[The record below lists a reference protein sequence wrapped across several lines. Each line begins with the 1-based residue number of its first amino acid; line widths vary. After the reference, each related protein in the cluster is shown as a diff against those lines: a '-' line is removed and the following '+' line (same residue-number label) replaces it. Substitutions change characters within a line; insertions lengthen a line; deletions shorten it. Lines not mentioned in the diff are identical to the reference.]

1 MRYVLARA
9 KENTRAEIYR
19 VYVTESLRLIPQ
31 NKYLNKEYIEF
42 AKPHKAEKRSGV
54 EVAEDAASRMNTKI
68 DWGR

>member
-42 AKPHKAEKRSGV
+42 AKPHKVEKRSGV

>member
-42 AKPHKAEKRSGV
+42 AKQHKVEKRSGV